1 MKFIFYALV
10 KKRTFAPLKRRTL
23 SQNSAEIETKEPE
36 AIPGKF
42 SDYLVLTKFR
52 LAALVIV
59 SAVLGYLIGVG
70 DQPVNVLALVSVTI
84 GGSFITASANGLN
97 QVFERYSDKLM
108 DRTKNRPLAAG
119 RMEASEGLIVSIV
132 TGVLGTAI
140 LWFGTN
146 PMATVLSVAA
156 LLIYAFVYTP
166 LKRMTPIAV
175 FVGAIPGALPP
186 LLGWIA
192 ASPYPGHIG
201 YEALVLFFV
210 QFMWQFPHFWAI
222 AWRMHSDYL
231 KAGFWL
237 MPLRSGHS
245 KENAAI
251 IFFYTAMLI
260 PTIAIPYAFDMINII
275 TLVIMELITLVFVYT
290 SFKLYQTCSM
300 EDAKRVMFASF
311 FYLPLIQLLHYLN
324 F

>member
-1 MKFIFYALV
+1 MLKIQEDTNHHHGWEKNVLLRL
-10 KKRTFAPLKRRTL
+10 KKDRLAPSEKSGQPT
-23 SQNSAEIETKEPE
+23 
-36 AIPGKF
+36 PGRFK
-42 SDYLVLTKFR
+42 DYLTLTKFR
-52 LAALVIV
+52 LAALVII
-59 SAVLGYLIGVG
+59 SAVLGYLIGAEGVP
-70 DQPVNVLALVSVTI
+70 DAVSLIAVTL

-97 QVFERYSDKLM
+97 QVFERESDQLM
-108 DRTKNRPLAAG
+108 DRTKDRPLAAG
-119 RMEASEGLIVSIV
+119 RMDASEGLAVSLV
-132 TGVLGTAI
+132 TGILGTLI

-146 PMATVLSVAA
+146 PTATLLSLGA
-156 LLIYAFVYTP
+156 LLIYAFIYTP
-166 LKRMTPIAV
+166 LKRHTPIAV

-186 LLGWIA
+186 LLGWVA
-192 ASPYPGHIG
+192 ATGKLG

-222 AWRMHSDYL
+222 AWRMHDDYL

-237 MPLRSGHS
+237 LPLRSGHS

-260 PTIAIPYAFDMINII
+260 PVVAVPYAFGFIKLP
-275 TLVIMELITLVFVYT
+275 TLIAMEAVSVYFLYT
-290 SFKLYQTCSM
+290 SYRLFKTCSM

-311 FYLPLIQLLHYLN
+311 FYLPVVQLLHYIN

>member
-1 MKFIFYALV
+1 MSAN
-10 KKRTFAPLKRRTL
+10 P
-23 SQNSAEIETKEPE
+23 AEIETKEPE

-59 SAVLGYLIGVG
+59 SAVLGYFIGLDG
-70 DQPVNVLALVSVTI
+70 KEISIISLVSVTI

-97 QVFERYSDKLM
+97 QVFERYTDKLM

-119 RMEASEGLIVSIV
+119 RMEVSEGLIVSIV
-132 TGVLGTAI
+132 TGVLGTLI

-146 PMATVLSVAA
+146 PMCTILSVAA
-156 LLIYAFVYTP
+156 LLIYAFIYTP
-166 LKRMTPIAV
+166 MKRVTPIAV

-186 LLGWIA
+186 LLGWVA
-192 ASPYPGHIG
+192 ASEGTGHIG
-201 YEALVLFFV
+201 FEALVLFFV

-260 PTIAIPYAFDMINII
+260 PTMAIPYAFDLYPLG
-275 TLVIMELITLVFVYT
+275 TLIATEIVTLGFVYT
-290 SFKLYQTCSM
+290 AFQLYRNCSM
-300 EDAKRVMFASF
+300 EAAKRVMFASF
-311 FYLPLIQLLHYLN
+311 FYLPIVQLLHYLN

>member
-1 MKFIFYALV
+1 M
-10 KKRTFAPLKRRTL
+10 RRLKRRIL
-23 SQNSAEIETKEPE
+23 SANPAEIESKEPE

-42 SDYLVLTKFR
+42 RDYLVLTKFR

-59 SAVLGYLIGVG
+59 SAVLGYFIGAG
-70 DQPVNVLALVSVTI
+70 DAPIDFVALVSVTI

-119 RMEASEGLIVSIV
+119 RMEFSEGLAVSIV
-132 TGVLGTAI
+132 TGVLGTLI

-146 PMATVLSVAA
+146 PVATILSVAA
-156 LLIYAFVYTP
+156 LLIYAFIYTP
-166 LKRMTPIAV
+166 LKRVTPIAV

-186 LLGWIA
+186 LLGWVA
-192 ASPYPGHIG
+192 ASPYPGNVG
-201 YEALVLFFV
+201 FEALVLFFV

-251 IFFYTAMLI
+251 IFFYTAMLV
-260 PTIAIPYAFDMINII
+260 PVVAIPYAFDLYQLG
-275 TLVIMELITLVFVYT
+275 TLIATEIVTLMFVYT
-290 SFKLYQTCSM
+290 SYRLYRSCSM
-300 EDAKRVMFASF
+300 EDAKLVMFASF
-311 FYLPLIQLLHYLN
+311 FYLPIVQLLHYLN

>member
-1 MKFIFYALV
+1 MATSPV
-10 KKRTFAPLKRRTL
+10 
-23 SQNSAEIETKEPE
+23 EINTKDQE

-59 SAVLGYLIGVG
+59 SAVLGYLIGADTV
-70 DQPVNVLALVSVTI
+70 DLVTLLSVTI

-97 QVFERYSDKLM
+97 QVFERYTDKLM

-119 RMEASEGLIVSIV
+119 RMEASEGLAVSIV
-132 TGVLGTAI
+132 TGLLGTLI

-146 PMATVLSVAA
+146 PVATFLSVAA
-156 LLIYAFVYTP
+156 LLIYAFIYTP
-166 LKRMTPIAV
+166 LKRVTPIAV

-186 LLGWIA
+186 LLGWVA
-192 ASPYPGHIG
+192 ARGTIG
-201 YEALVLFFV
+201 FEALVLFFV

-251 IFFYTAMLI
+251 ILFYTAMLL
-260 PTIAIPYAFDMINII
+260 PVVAIPYAFDLCQAG
-275 TLVIMELITLVFVYT
+275 TLIAMEALTLGFVYT
-290 SFKLYQTCSM
+290 AVRLYRSCSM
-300 EDAKRVMFASF
+300 EDAKLVMFYSF
-311 FYLPLIQLLHYLN
+311 FYLPLVQLLQYIN

>member
-1 MKFIFYALV
+1 L
-10 KKRTFAPLKRRTL
+10 RRLKRRTL
-23 SQNSAEIETKEPE
+23 SANSAEIESKEPE

-42 SDYLVLTKFR
+42 RDYLVLTKFR
-52 LAALVIV
+52 LASLVIV
-59 SAVLGYLIGVG
+59 SAILGYLIGVG
-70 DQPVNVLALVSVTI
+70 DAPIDFVALVSVTI
-84 GGSFITASANGLN
+84 GGAFITASANGLN

-119 RMEASEGLIVSIV
+119 RMEFSEGLAVSIV
-132 TGVLGTAI
+132 TGVLGTLI

-146 PMATVLSVAA
+146 PVATILSVAA
-156 LLIYAFVYTP
+156 LLIYAFIYTP
-166 LKRMTPIAV
+166 LKRVTPIAV

-186 LLGWIA
+186 LLGWVA
-192 ASPYPGHIG
+192 ASPYPGNVG
-201 YEALVLFFV
+201 FEALVLFFV

-222 AWRMHSDYL
+222 SWRMHSDYL

-251 IFFYTAMLI
+251 IFFYTAMLV
-260 PTIAIPYAFDMINII
+260 PVVAIPYAFDLYQLN
-275 TLVIMELITLVFVYT
+275 TLIASEIVTLIFVYT
-290 SFKLYQTCSM
+290 SYRLYRNCSM
-300 EDAKRVMFASF
+300 EDAKLVMFASF
-311 FYLPLIQLLHYLN
+311 FYLPIVQLLHYLN

>member
-1 MKFIFYALV
+1 MSAN
-10 KKRTFAPLKRRTL
+10 P
-23 SQNSAEIETKEPE
+23 AEIESKEPE

-42 SDYLVLTKFR
+42 KDYLMLTKFR

-59 SAVLGYLIGVG
+59 SAVLGYFIGVG
-70 DQPVNVLALVSVTI
+70 DAPINFVALVSVTI

-119 RMEASEGLIVSIV
+119 RMEFSEGLVVSIV
-132 TGVLGTAI
+132 TGVLGTLI

-156 LLIYAFVYTP
+156 LLIYAFIYTP
-166 LKRMTPIAV
+166 LKRVTPIAV

-186 LLGWIA
+186 LLGWVA
-192 ASPYPGHIG
+192 ASPYPGNVG
-201 YEALVLFFV
+201 FEALVLFFV

-260 PTIAIPYAFDMINII
+260 PVVAIPYAFDLYQMG
-275 TLVIMELITLVFVYT
+275 TLIATEIVTLVFVYT
-290 SFKLYQTCSM
+290 AYRLYRSCSM
-300 EDAKRVMFASF
+300 EDAKLVMFASF
-311 FYLPLIQLLHYLN
+311 FYLPIVQLLHYLN

>member
-1 MKFIFYALV
+1 M
-10 KKRTFAPLKRRTL
+10 KKRTFAPQKTRTVEH
-23 SQNSAEIETKEPE
+23 NPVEIESKEPE

-52 LAALVIV
+52 LAALVII

-70 DQPVNVLALVSVTI
+70 DNPINVLALVSVTI

-97 QVFERYSDKLM
+97 QVFERYTDKLM

-146 PMATVLSVAA
+146 PMATALSVAA

-166 LKRMTPIAV
+166 LKRITPIAV

-192 ASPYPGHIG
+192 ASPYPGNIG
-201 YEALVLFFV
+201 FEALVLFFV

-245 KENAAI
+245 KENAGI
-251 IFFYTAMLI
+251 ILFYTAMLM
-260 PTIAIPYAFDMINII
+260 PTVAIPYAFDMISLT
-275 TLVIMELITLVFVYT
+275 TLIVMELITLVFVYT
-290 SFKLYQTCSM
+290 AIRLFRTCSM
-300 EDAKRVMFASF
+300 EDAKLVMFASF
-311 FYLPLIQLLHYLN
+311 FYLPIVQLLHYLN

>member
-1 MKFIFYALV
+1 MAASPAHID
-10 KKRTFAPLKRRTL
+10 
-23 SQNSAEIETKEPE
+23 TKDQE

-52 LAALVIV
+52 LAALVII
-59 SAVLGYLIGVG
+59 SAVLGYLIGADSHIDIV
-70 DQPVNVLALVSVTI
+70 ALVSVTI

-97 QVFERYSDKLM
+97 QVFERYTDKLM

-119 RMEASEGLIVSIV
+119 RMEASEGLTVSIV
-132 TGVLGTAI
+132 TGVLGTLI

-146 PMATVLSVAA
+146 PVATLLSVAA

-166 LKRMTPIAV
+166 MKRVTPIAV

-186 LLGWIA
+186 LLGWVA
-192 ASPYPGHIG
+192 ATG
-201 YEALVLFFV
+201 YLGFEALVLFFV

-251 IFFYTAMLI
+251 IFFYTAMLV
-260 PTIAIPYAFDMINII
+260 PVVAIPYAFDLFHMG
-275 TLVIMELITLVFVYT
+275 TLIATEILTLGFVYT
-290 SFKLYQTCSM
+290 AFRLYRTCSM
-300 EDAKRVMFASF
+300 EDAKLVMFASF
-311 FYLPLIQLLHYLN
+311 FYLPLVQLLHYIN

>member
-1 MKFIFYALV
+1 MFLCTR

-23 SQNSAEIETKEPE
+23 TQHPVEIESKEPE

-52 LAALVIV
+52 LAALVII
-59 SAVLGYLIGVG
+59 SAVLGYLIGAR
-70 DQPVNVLALVSVTI
+70 DREIDFWALISVTI

-97 QVFERYSDKLM
+97 QVFERYTDKLM

-132 TGVLGTAI
+132 TGVLGTLI

-146 PMATVLSVAA
+146 MAATLLSVTA
-156 LLIYAFVYTP
+156 LLIYAFIYTP
-166 LKRMTPIAV
+166 LKRITPIAV

-192 ASPYPGHIG
+192 ATPQPGQIG
-201 YEALVLFFV
+201 YEALVLFFI

-251 IFFYTAMLI
+251 IFFYTAMLM
-260 PTIAIPYAFDMINII
+260 PTVAIPYAFGMIHLPTLIVMEVI
-275 TLVIMELITLVFVYT
+275 TAVFVYT
-290 SFKLYQTCSM
+290 AFKLYRTCSM
-300 EDAKRVMFASF
+300 EDAKLVMFASF